1 MLQPRYHWKNL
12 EQYLAASFCLGALA
26 CTAKI
31 PDSIAPGSGPDATN
45 VPNPMGSN
53 GSPSTNTGS
62 TVPPAQVPGG
72 PASPSTCSGAPLP
85 PKVPLRR
92 ITSAQYTN
100 AVSDLFHGKITASPQ
115 FPVVNGGVSVSGFST
130 DPESNTVTQLAA
142 EQILHAAEDTAVD
155 VAAKLPELLPCSVT
169 APDAA
174 CADQFLNEYA
184 RRAFRRPPTNAEHT
198 ALRAVF
204 DKFKG
209 DGFDVGIAATTVALL
224 QLPQFLYLVEI
235 GPSDAPSGA
244 IALTPFE
251 QATRLA
257 FLLWETLPDDELLQA
272 AEQGKLTTPAELKTQ
287 AQRLLASP
295 RAEQA
300 SVRFFREWTHFRT
313 FTPAERAAAFPDF
326 TDALATAIQQQFDR
340 FVLDNTFKPGGSL
353 DLLFTD
359 SAFPVNAS
367 LAKFYGLT
375 APVTPVTDAFST
387 TTLSRDHAG
396 GLLALPALLGGLS
409 HEKDTSVIFRGK
421 FGLTKLLCTDLPSPP
436 AGAVSLAP
444 VLPADATARERS
456 LGIRANPTCAA
467 CHNLIDNVGL
477 GLEDF
482 DAIGQHRT
490 LDRLGRPVDSQG
502 MLPDGTTFNGVAE
515 LGATLATNPTVR
527 ECVAKQWFRFTFS
540 RRESA
545 DDNCTVAA
553 LKQPL
558 NLPGGSIKDLML
570 AAITSP
576 AFGSRNV
583 GTEGGTP

>member
-1 MLQPRYHWKNL
+1 VSPGSVP
-12 EQYLAASFCLGALA
+12 AASSL
-26 CTAKI
+26 
-31 PDSIAPGSGPDATN
+31 PSPVGSATTPS
-45 VPNPMGSN
+45 VGSM
-53 GSPSTNTGS
+53 
-62 TVPPAQVPGG
+62 VPPVQVPGG
-72 PASPSTCSGAPLP
+72 PVSPGTCSGVPLP

-92 ITSAQYTN
+92 ITSAQYAN

-115 FPVVNGGVSVSGFST
+115 FPVVTGGVTISGFST
-130 DPESNTVTQLAA
+130 DPESNAVSQVVA

-155 VAAKLPELLPCSVT
+155 VAAKLPELLPCSVS

-174 CADQFLNEYA
+174 CADQFFDQYA
-184 RRAFRRPPTNAEHT
+184 RRAFRRPPTTAEHT
-198 ALRAVF
+198 ALRVVF

-209 DGFDVGIAATTVALL
+209 DGFDVGIAAATVALL

-235 GPSDAPSGA
+235 GPSDAPSRA
-244 IALTPFE
+244 ITLTPFE

-272 AEQGKLTTPAELKTQ
+272 AEQGKLTTAAELKTQ

-300 SVRFFREWTHFRT
+300 SVRFFREWTHFHT

-326 TDALATAIQQQFDR
+326 TDALATSIQQQFDR

-353 DLLFTD
+353 ELLFTD

-375 APVTPVTDAFST
+375 APGTPGTDTFST
-387 TTLSRDHAG
+387 ATLSRDHAG

-409 HEKDTSVIFRGK
+409 HEKDTSIIFRGK
-421 FGLTKLLCTDLPSPP
+421 FGLAKLLCTDLPSPP

-444 VLPADATARERS
+444 MLPADATARERS
-456 LGIRANPTCAA
+456 LGIRANATCAG

-490 LDRLGRPVDSQG
+490 LDKQGRPVDSQG
-502 MLPDGTTFNGVAE
+502 VLPDGTMFNGVAE

-527 ECVAKQWFRFTFS
+527 ECVAKQWFRFMFS

-545 DDNCTVAA
+545 DDSCTLEE

-558 NLPGGSIKDLML
+558 NLPGGSLKDLML
-570 AAITSP
+570 AAVASP

-583 GTEGGTP
+583 GTQGGAP